1 MTENNK
7 IHTIEDIQKRKHQR
21 NMIYRCYITD
31 KQLKD
36 LCETVFSEN
45 DKAEHL
51 YLEEQYSW
59 MKQFVRGDDYSAIKL
74 KENNNTNYF
83 IAGRNSGYSSIL
95 QDVCFIRQQGLDWFF
110 YCESE
115 SIIKLLSYKMIIT
128 LEYSRLDPVSQM
140 VIDFKGEIETE
151 GLNGEDEKMALL
163 RNATIA
169 LNEFANL
176 ALRKSPDLIKRTA
189 ENNPR

>member
-7 IHTIEDIQKRKHQR
+7 IHTIEDIQKTKHQR

-59 MKQFVRGDDYSAIKL
+59 MKQFVRGDFYSAIKL

-83 IAGRNSGYSSIL
+83 IAGHNSGYSSIL
-95 QDVCFIRQQGLDWFF
+95 QDVRFIRQQGQDWFF
-110 YCESE
+110 YYESE
-115 SIIKLLSYKMIIT
+115 SIIKLSSYKMITT

-140 VIDFKGEIETE
+140 IIDFKGKIETE

-163 RNATIA
+163 RNATMA

-176 ALRKSPDLIKRTA
+176 ALRKSPDLIKRTV
-189 ENNPR
+189 ENDPR